1 LNGLSSSL
9 PEEVQD
15 AFLRRIPG
23 FESMEMVRPGYAVEY
38 DYLDPRGLK
47 PGLESKAI
55 EGLFVAGQ
63 TNGTSG
69 YEEAAAQGLM
79 AGLNAALKLRGE
91 APLVL
96 SRAESYIG
104 VMIDDLVTRGADEP
118 YRMFT
123 SRAEYRLALRHDTA
137 DARLSPYGKRIG
149 LLPPRAAA
157 EFEAKAERLREAKEL
172 LKARHL
178 KPAETATRPALA
190 SHAQH
195 SLAHA
200 LSDPKVDA
208 AEVFALVPEIAAMPA
223 EWKETLCS
231 DMRYAG
237 YVARQD
243 SGVARFMR
251 MEEKI
256 IPEGLDYALVSGLS
270 TEAREKLSRVRPRT
284 LGQASRIPG
293 LRQADIALL
302 MIKLTK

>member
-1 LNGLSSSL
+1 
-9 PEEVQD
+9 
-15 AFLRRIPG
+15 
-23 FESMEMVRPGYAVEY
+23 
-38 DYLDPRGLK
+38 
-47 PGLESKAI
+47 
-55 EGLFVAGQ
+55 
-63 TNGTSG
+63 
-69 YEEAAAQGLM
+69 
-79 AGLNAALKLRGE
+79 
-91 APLVL
+91 
-96 SRAESYIG
+96 
-104 VMIDDLVTRGADEP
+104 MIDDLVTRGADEP

-149 LLPPRAAA
+149 LLPLQAVA
-157 EFEAKAERLREAKEL
+157 EFEAKAEGLRAAKEL
-172 LKARHL
+172 LGARHL
-178 KPAETATRPALA
+178 KPSEAGALPSLA

-208 AEVFALVPEIAAMPA
+208 TEVFSLIPEIAAMPL
-223 EWKETLCS
+223 EWRETLCA

-243 SGVARFMR
+243 SGVARFLR
-251 MEEKI
+251 MEEKA
-256 IPEGLDYALVSGLS
+256 IPESLDYALVSGLS